1 MTVALPKAVRYI
13 ISGGTGAVV
22 NIGTLFVLTHF
33 LGVWYLA
40 SSVIAFIVSCFVSF
54 YLQRTWTFEQ
64 NLPGTVTR
72 HMSLY
77 LAVALFNLALNTAIV
92 YVCVEYIGLWYVL
105 AQIVAS
111 VIVAVSSFF
120 IYQHLIFND
129 SRDTRV

>member
-1 MTVALPKAVRYI
+1 
-13 ISGGTGAVV
+13 
-22 NIGTLFVLTHF
+22 
-33 LGVWYLA
+33 
-40 SSVIAFIVSCFVSF
+40 
-54 YLQRTWTFEQ
+54 
-64 NLPGTVTR
+64 
-72 HMSLY
+72 MSLY